1 MGRFGRQKVNL
12 RSLLI
17 LAPLSALLL
26 VSQEPPVFRA
36 DVKLVR
42 LLVTVKDKAGQLVG
56 SLSKRDFSVFDNDA
70 KQEVA
75 VFERQTALPLSVA
88 LCIDTSG
95 STAKELKYE
104 LDSAAKFLHAFFA
117 EGNQED
123 MVSLYSFNWEVVER
137 TKFTRRMARFEDA
150 MKRLKGEAGTSLYD
164 AIFFASRALENRD
177 GRRVIVVVTDG
188 GDTTSA
194 KKYHDALEAAQRA
207 DAVIYSILVM
217 PITNGAG
224 RNTGGENALT
234 TLGQGTGG
242 RVFLPSVG
250 AELDR
255 AFADILR
262 DLRTQYLVGF
272 YPKNVPLTKNRFHSL
287 KLQLSNPDLQIHYR
301 NGYYGDAAH

>member
-1 MGRFGRQKVNL
+1 M
-12 RSLLI
+12 
-17 LAPLSALLL
+17 PLSALLL
-26 VSQEPPVFRA
+26 VSQEPPIFRA

-42 LLVTVKDKAGQLVG
+42 LLVTVKDKAGQLIG
-56 SLSKRDFSVFDNDA
+56 SLGKSDFTVFDNGM

-75 VFERQTALPLSVA
+75 VFERQTALPLNVT

-104 LDSAAKFLHAFFA
+104 LESATKFLRGFFA

-123 MVSLYSFNWEVVER
+123 MVSLFSFNWEVVER
-137 TKFTRRMARFEDA
+137 IRFSRRIQRFEDA
-150 MKRLKGEAGTSLYD
+150 LKRLKGEAGTSLYD

-188 GDTTSA
+188 GDTTSG

-217 PITNGAG
+217 PITSDAG
-224 RNTGGENALT
+224 RNIGGENALT
-234 TLGQGTGG
+234 TLGQSTGG
-242 RVFLPSVG
+242 KVFLPSIG

-262 DLRTQYLVGF
+262 DLRTQYLVGY

-287 KLQLSNPDLQIHYR
+287 KIELPNPDLQARYR
-301 NGYYGDAAH
+301 NGYYGDAAR